1 MTLRTASKDDLKN
14 ISKLVNKGF
23 KRRNKAINNYFID
36 NPNILCFVAEVED
49 EIVGTA
55 TLNLLQ
61 KIDRV
66 AGLIEDVVVDENYKK
81 QGIGSA
87 LIKEL
92 IKHATSN
99 NCYKVMLNCKVDN
112 IGFYEKLN
120 FERNEIQMVKR
131 F

>member
-23 KRRNKAINNYFID
+23 KRRNKAIKNYFID

-92 IKHATSN
+92 IKQAKSN

>member
-23 KRRNKAINNYFID
+23 KRLNKEINNCFFD
-36 NPNILCFVAEVED
+36 NPNILCFVAEVEN

-92 IKHATSN
+92 IKHAKSN

-120 FERNEIQMVKR
+120 FESNEIQMVKR

>member
-23 KRRNKAINNYFID
+23 KRLNKEINNCFFD

-92 IKHATSN
+92 IKHAKSN

-120 FERNEIQMVKR
+120 FESNEIQMVKR

>member
-1 MTLRTASKDDLKN
+1 MTLRTASKKDLKN

-23 KRRNKAINNYFID
+23 KRKNKAINNCFID

-66 AGLIEDVVVDENYKK
+66 AGQIEDVVVDENYKN

-87 LIKEL
+87 LLKEL
-92 IKHATSN
+92 IKQAKLN

-120 FERNEIQMVKR
+120 FESNEIQMVKR

>member
-23 KRRNKAINNYFID
+23 KRLNKEINNCFID
-36 NPNILCFVAEVED
+36 NPNILCFVAEVKN

-92 IKHATSN
+92 IKHAKSN

-120 FERNEIQMVKR
+120 FESNEIQMVKR